1 MNQQLFG
8 FSDADKFR
16 IIDSVPYFNCP
27 GNSYLEKLK
36 NRISLDYY
44 FLLNPETLEKET
56 LEKETLEETKEINL
70 SEKFD
75 IFELDYP
82 IINCRKR
89 KERKGIKKNNS
100 KEKFIEKEIE
110 EKEIEEKEKEKEKE
124 KRKRIGKK
132 NIKKNIRQK
141 GYSNKLFLTEQLERK
156 DESDEDSEMWD
167 EEFYL
172 SYNGLY
178 YDPIMDYYHGESD
191 YWGGRNGFL
200 FETYY

>member
-1 MNQQLFG
+1 MNQQLTG
-8 FSDADKFR
+8 FSDANKFR
-16 IIDSVPYFNCP
+16 IINSVPYFNCP
-27 GNSYLEKLK
+27 GNSYLDKLK

-44 FLLNPETLEKET
+44 LLLNEERM
-56 LEKETLEETKEINL
+56 EETVEETVEEETIQEINL

-75 IFELDYP
+75 IFEIDYP
-82 IINCRKR
+82 NINCRKR
-89 KERKGIKKNNS
+89 KERKGMKK
-100 KEKFIEKEIE
+100 KVIEKEIE
-110 EKEIEEKEKEKEKE
+110 EEIEEKGIDKKEKEKE

-178 YDPIMDYYHGESD
+178 YDPIMDYYHGE
-191 YWGGRNGFL
+191 YH
-200 FETYY
+200 Y

>member
-1 MNQQLFG
+1 MNQQLTG
-8 FSDADKFR
+8 FSDANKFR
-16 IIDSVPYFNCP
+16 IINSVPYFNCP
-27 GNSYLEKLK
+27 GNSYLNKLK

-44 FLLNPETLEKET
+44 LLLNEERMEEIVEEPVE
-56 LEKETLEETKEINL
+56 EETIQEINL

-89 KERKGIKKNNS
+89 KERKRMKKV
-100 KEKFIEKEIE
+100 IEKEIE
-110 EKEIEEKEKEKEKE
+110 EKGIDKKRIDKKEKE
-124 KRKRIGKK
+124 KRKMIGKK

-178 YDPIMDYYHGESD
+178 YDPIMDYYHGEYD
-191 YWGGRNGFL
+191 YWGGRTGFR
-200 FETYY
+200 FETEY